1 MSAHSCSVRS
11 TQTGLNLLTDQA
23 AAVVPQPHVAILLP
37 KRAARTPP
45 HAPEVRAGP
54 S

>member
-1 MSAHSCSVRS
+1 MSAHSCSARS
-11 TQTGLNLLTDQA
+11 AQTGLHLLTDQA
-23 AAVVPQPHVAILLP
+23 AAVVPQPRVAVLLP
-37 KRAARTPP
+37 ERAARTPP